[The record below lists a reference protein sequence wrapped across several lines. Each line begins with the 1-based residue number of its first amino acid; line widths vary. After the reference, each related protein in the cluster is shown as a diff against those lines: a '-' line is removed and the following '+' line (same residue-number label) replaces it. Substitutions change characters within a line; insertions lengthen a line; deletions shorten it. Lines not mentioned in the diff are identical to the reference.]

1 MSESFYPKNKKLV
14 NKNIEKLLKNN
25 FLDHRFCNLID
36 IDAISSLDTYKP
48 NSVIFLKNIFNKF
61 DNQDCHIITSN
72 SDLYKNDK
80 YLNITLVKDLNHSY
94 NTIVNH
100 IYHHED
106 SLGYYDEFKFINN
119 SHISIYS
126 DIDPSTLIFNNCVIG
141 RGVKIGKN
149 CIIKNN
155 VVIKNSYIGN
165 DVIICDNTTI
175 GSTGFGFDLKKMGS
189 KNLNPQIGSVIIED
203 GVYIG
208 SNCAI
213 DRGKI
218 DSTLI
223 GKNSMLDNQIHIAH
237 NVHLG
242 ENACIAAQSGISGS
256 TKIGKNLIAGGQS
269 GFAGHLE
276 IGDNVV
282 VAAKSGVTKNIV
294 SNSFIAGFP
303 AIDINK
309 WKKMMIN
316 LKKYGH

>member
-1 MSESFYPKNKKLV
+1 MSDIFYPRNKKLT
-14 NKNIEKLLKNN
+14 NENIEELLKNN
-25 FLDHRFCNLID
+25 FLDQRCGNLID
-36 IDAISSLDTYKP
+36 INAISSLDTYKQ
-48 NSVIFLKNIFNKF
+48 NSVIFLKDIPNNFENH
-61 DNQDCHIITSN
+61 DCHIITN
-72 SDLYKNDK
+72 NADMFKNYD
-80 YLNITLVKDLNHSY
+80 YLNISLVKNLNDSY
-94 NTIVNH
+94 NSIVNH

-106 SLGYYDEFKFINN
+106 SLGYFDDFKFINN

-126 DIDPSTLIFNNCVIG
+126 DIDPSTLISNNCVIG

-155 VVIKNSYIGN
+155 VVIKNSFIGN

-218 DSTLI
+218 DSTII
-223 GKNSMLDNQIHIAH
+223 GKNSMLDNHIHIAH
-237 NVHLG
+237 NVQLG

-276 IGDNVV
+276 IGDNVI
-282 VAAKSGVTKNIV
+282 VAAKSGVTKDIK